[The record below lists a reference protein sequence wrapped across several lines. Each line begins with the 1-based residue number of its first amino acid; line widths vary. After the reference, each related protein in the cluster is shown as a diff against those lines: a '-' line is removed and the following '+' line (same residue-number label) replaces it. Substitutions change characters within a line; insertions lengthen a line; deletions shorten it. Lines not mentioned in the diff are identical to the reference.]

1 MLIRDS
7 SIPIP
12 APGGLPLVSMTHSAD
27 TAAPIPALSNPRP
40 EPQPAAPEAQRT
52 SDFGPRTSDFRFQRL
67 AISNP
72 ADLRFGVAPRPLT
85 TRHSLTIGGGLVYP
99 EINFTLPPMFVDQT
113 TMPEVRAQYQQIIT
127 GVLHRAVELEAPGL
141 VVEFETLPPMTEN
154 PAWGIELTRI
164 LLDSMAEA
172 HARHGLKSVL
182 RITPNDTREMVRPP
196 RMRSGPL
203 YEAMLATF
211 GGCAAAGAELLSI
224 ESVGG
229 KEVHDEAL
237 MMGDLRGVIFG
248 LCVLGVRDLR
258 FLWTELDRIA
268 RKHGVHCAG
277 DTACGFGNTAMVLAE
292 QKMIPRVFAAV
303 VRAVSAV
310 RTLVCYECGAVG
322 PGKDC
327 GYENP
332 ILKAITGF
340 PMAMEGKTA
349 ACAHFSPLGN
359 IAAATCD
366 TWSNESV
373 QNIKLLGGMAP
384 TCYLEQL
391 VYDCRLMNEALA
403 DGRDAALLFRK
414 WLVASDASRDPQ
426 AYVLTPDSAIA
437 IGQAIVSAPTTYDA
451 GKAAA
456 LTALRLLRDSHRDG
470 ALRLQPREV
479 PWLDRLQQ
487 AVETLPAK
495 ETEFIEQMMA
505 EVDTTR
511 FVAADYG
518 IG

>member
-1 MLIRDS
+1 MNPFNQL
-7 SIPIP
+7 SI
-12 APGGLPLVSMTHSAD
+12 A
-27 TAAPIPALSNPRP
+27 
-40 EPQPAAPEAQRT
+40 
-52 SDFGPRTSDFRFQRL
+52 
-67 AISNP
+67 NP
-72 ADLRFGVAPRPLT
+72 AELRFGVAPKPLT
-85 TRHSLTIGGGLVYP
+85 TRRGMTIGGGTVYP
-99 EINFTLPPMFVDQT
+99 ELNFTLPPMFVDKS
-113 TMPEVRAQYQQIIT
+113 TMPEVRAQYQQIIS
-127 GVLHRAVELEAPGL
+127 GALQRAVELEAHGL

-164 LLDSMAEA
+164 LLDAMDEA
-172 HARHGLKSVL
+172 HAKHGLKSVL
-182 RITPNDTREMVRPP
+182 RITPNDTREMERPP

-203 YEAMLATF
+203 YEAMLQTF
-211 GGCAAAGAELLSI
+211 EGCAAAGAELLSI

-237 MMGDLRGVIFG
+237 MMGDLRAVIFG
-248 LCVLGVRDLR
+248 LCVLGVRDMR
-258 FLWTELDRIA
+258 FLWTELDQIA
-268 RKHGVHCAG
+268 RRHGVHCAG
-277 DTACGFGNTAMVLAE
+277 DTACGFANTAMVLAE
-292 QKMIPRVFAAV
+292 QRMIPRVFAAV

-340 PMAMEGKTA
+340 PMAMEGKSA

-373 QNIKLLGGMAP
+373 QNIKLLAGMAP

-391 VYDCRLMNEALA
+391 IYDCRVMNEALA
-403 DGRDAALLFRK
+403 EGRDAALLYRK
-414 WLVASDASRDPQ
+414 WLVNSDAHRDPQ
-426 AYVLTPDSAIA
+426 AFILSPESAIA
-437 IGQAIVSAPTTYDA
+437 IAQAIVSAPTAYDA

-456 LTALRLLRDSHRDG
+456 LAALRLMREGHKDS
-470 ALRLQPREV
+470 ALKLSPREV
-479 PWLDRLQQ
+479 PYLDRLQRT
-487 AVETLPAK
+487 VEALPAK
-495 ETEFIEQMMA
+495 EAEFIHAMMG
-505 EVDTTR
+505 EVDTTK
-511 FVAADYG
+511 FVAADYE